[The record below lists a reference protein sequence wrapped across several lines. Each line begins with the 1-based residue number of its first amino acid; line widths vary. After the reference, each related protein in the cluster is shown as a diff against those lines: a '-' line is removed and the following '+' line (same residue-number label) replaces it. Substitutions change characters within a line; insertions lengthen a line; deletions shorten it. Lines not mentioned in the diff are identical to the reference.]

1 MSARCSLSVAI
12 CTRNRAHSLERTL
25 GSLCEAAAPAPG
37 AISEVLVVDNA
48 SNDTTQRVSK
58 GFQDRLPLRTV
69 MEPAVGLSRA
79 RNTALDHACGEWI
92 AFTDDDAEVDRGW
105 LAAIHEAIASHP
117 GMGFFGG
124 RSVVRWDG
132 PPPAWLDDPNLPFI
146 QGLLCH
152 FDHGQADAE
161 IVDDAGLPFGVNMGM
176 RRALVQKVGRFRID
190 LGPGTPARGEETEY
204 FKRARALGFRGWY
217 LPGVMVY
224 HHVDRSRL
232 APPALYRHGIA
243 KGMGHA
249 VMDPGQAPG
258 GSLARECTQL
268 AQAVGQA
275 LKGNYG
281 WMRVCIVNAGLERGL
296 RRARVSAAK

>member
-12 CTRNRAHSLERTL
+12 CTRNRAHSLGRTL
-25 GSLCEAAAPAPG
+25 SSLCEAALSAPG
-37 AISEVLVVDNA
+37 AKFEVLLVDNA
-48 SNDTTQRVSK
+48 SDDATQQVAD
-58 GFQDRLPLRTV
+58 GFQDRLPLRIV

-79 RNTALDHACGEWI
+79 RNAALDHARGEWI

-105 LAAIHEAIASHP
+105 LAAIQEATAAHP
-117 GMGFFGG
+117 RMDFFGG

-152 FDHGQADAE
+152 FDHGQADRE

-176 RRALVQKVGRFRID
+176 RRTLVDKVGRFRVD
-190 LGPGTPARGEETEY
+190 LGPGTPARGEETE
-204 FKRARALGFRGWY
+204 FLSRARMQGFRGWY
-217 LPGVMVY
+217 LPRVLVQ
-224 HHVDRSRL
+224 HHVDIARL
-232 APPALYRHGIA
+232 APLALYRHGIA

-249 VMDPGQAPG
+249 RIAPG
-258 GSLARECTQL
+258 RAPRGSLARECIQL
-268 AQAVGQA
+268 ARAVGQA
-275 LKGNYG
+275 LKGKYG

-296 RRARVSAAK
+296 RRARASITK